1 MKKLIFALCIFFFS
15 SVFAQVVDSTKDY
28 KPLTGTSKRWFQLSS
43 RSDYLLWDYRR
54 ERFSVVPNTIYRNI
68 LPIDTAEVI
77 VSRVFGSGD
86 TTQTMR
92 GYYKLKGTFDFSFL
106 NDVDTTKHGIIVLPK
121 RLNTSKIGS
130 LAILPVTIGDST
142 WNRLVIIRA
151 NGIKDTIPYFSDIA
165 ASGGAAGGWTLSGTT
180 PAKIY
185 SNFGKKIHV
194 RGAAGDTTETDLFN
208 VYGSSTFKGIP
219 TFQND
224 SLRINNLYYDFP
236 STRFVGSILYDS
248 LGNGNLVWRHSP
260 MFLDK
265 NNTITGLN
273 TFTNTN
279 TFNGN
284 LKFSS
289 SGSFSLPIAAS
300 TTKGD
305 AWYQEDGTYTVGE
318 IRGYNVN
325 GAFSLIRD
333 NATYSNPAWVAS
345 LSENKISFTD
355 ITTNNASTTKHGY
368 LPKLNNVAT
377 DFLNGQGN
385 WASVTASSSTNLAGG
400 SAYYIPYQSSPG
412 VTTFLAPSG
421 ISSALTYT
429 SGGGLGWLTY
439 TNLNTVSTL
448 VWRDAFGNFSAGTI
462 TAALSGNAS
471 TATSATTATNL
482 AGGAAYYIPYQSSPN
497 TTTFLA
503 PSGTS
508 SALTY
513 TSGGSG
519 LSWLGYTNANT
530 VSTLVWRDGSG
541 NFSAGT
547 VTAALNG
554 NASTATSAT
563 TATNLAGG
571 ANNRL
576 AYQTGSGSTGFI
588 AAPTGLSQVLNFT
601 SGLGTIGWL
610 DYTNANTA
618 STLVWRNAS
627 GDFSAGTITASLSG
641 NASTVTNGV
650 YTNGSY
656 SNPAWI
662 TALAET
668 KISFT
673 DVTTGNAST
682 SNHGFLPKLNNSAT
696 QFLNGKGSWAT
707 PTATIDQT
715 ASYSW
720 TGIHKWTSALLT
732 ADTTG
737 AYFNSYTAT
746 SGADI
751 KGLTSYVYTS
761 SNPTANKIYGGFF
774 SALGSGTSGGTKSY
788 GIYSVA
794 TGSNDNYAGYFNA
807 PSGYAG
813 YFDNGLVYIKDNLQV
828 GSAKFIVST
837 TGTLLKINDLLASDY
852 TNRFIMSDGT
862 SYTPTDLFGR
872 NNTWT
877 GSFSTTPDNM
887 TFSGTMDMANKKFVS
902 AGGSGAATTTTLSNG
917 IDGQEIILMNT
928 SSSFNWTLNETGN
941 INLAGTADYVMGQYD
956 TITLVYYNSASK
968 WIETSRSDN

>member
-1 MKKLIFALCIFFFS
+1 MKKLIFILCIFFFS

-151 NGIKDTIPYFSDIA
+151 NGIKDIIPYFSDIA

-236 STRFVGSILYDS
+236 STRFVGSIPYDS

-368 LPKLNNVAT
+368 LPKLNNSAT
-377 DFLNGQGN
+377 QFLNGQGN
-385 WASVTASSSTNLAGG
+385 WATPATGITSLNGLTGATQTFSITDDTNVLLDIVSTGTTHAFTMGWSGQLSLARGGTNSSSFTLNEMLYYNGTSIVSSGFVRTELATDLSTSGNDVILQNYTGSTLSTITVPYATSAGSISGTLAINKGGTNATSYTLNEMLLYDGTRFVSSGFVKTELATDLSTSTNSLLLQNYAGTTLSTIGFKTINSSAIFGSTDITVTIPPAANTDNNIPLWNGVNSKTLKDGLAFTSAATASTIVGRDGSANSYFNNVYANAGFLGSVGNYGSLYIYSTHASGYYAQIYTNPFTASRILNIPDASGTFALTTIAGG
-400 SAYYIPYQSSPG
+400 GTNATSFTNNEMLLFDGTRIASAG
-412 VTTFLAPSG
+412 FVKTELATDLS
-421 ISSALTYT
+421 T
-429 SGGGLGWLTY
+429 SGNTILLQNY
-439 TNLNTVSTL
+439 TGTTL
-448 VWRDAFGNFSAGTI
+448 STI
-462 TAALSGNAS
+462 TAPY
-471 TATSATTATNL
+471 ATTA
-482 AGGAAYYIPYQSSPN
+482 G
-497 TTTFLA
+497 
-503 PSGTS
+503 
-508 SALTY
+508 
-513 TSGGSG
+513 
-519 LSWLGYTNANT
+519 
-530 VSTLVWRDGSG
+530 
-541 NFSAGT
+541 
-547 VTAALNG
+547 
-554 NASTATSAT
+554 
-563 TATNLAGG
+563 
-571 ANNRL
+571 
-576 AYQTGSGSTGFI
+576 
-588 AAPTGLSQVLNFT
+588 
-601 SGLGTIGWL
+601 
-610 DYTNANTA
+610 
-618 STLVWRNAS
+618 
-627 GDFSAGTITASLSG
+627 
-641 NASTVTNGV
+641 TVTNGV
-650 YTNGSY
+650 YTNANNTYTGSNTFSEQVIY
-656 SNPAWI
+656 TRTSGSPSNTIDAGGSSYIQSSYYTSFNLDTFSNPATGQVLI
-662 TALAET
+662 FENSGSNN
-668 KISFT
+668 IVIR
-673 DVTTGNAST
+673 DVT
-682 SNHGFLPKLNNSAT
+682 
-696 QFLNGKGSWAT
+696 
-707 PTATIDQT
+707 I
-715 ASYSW
+715 
-720 TGIHKWTSALLT
+720 
-732 ADTTG
+732 
-737 AYFNSYTAT
+737 
-746 SGADI
+746 
-751 KGLTSYVYTS
+751 
-761 SNPTANKIYGGFF
+761 GG
-774 SALGSGTSGGTKSY
+774 
-788 GIYSVA
+788 
-794 TGSNDNYAGYFNA
+794 
-807 PSGYAG
+807 
-813 YFDNGLVYIKDNLQV
+813 
-828 GSAKFIVST
+828 
-837 TGTLLKINDLLASDY
+837 
-852 TNRFIMSDGT
+852 
-862 SYTPTDLFGR
+862 
-872 NNTWT
+872 
-877 GSFSTTPDNM
+877 
-887 TFSGTMDMANKKFVS
+887 
-902 AGGSGAATTTTLSNG
+902 
-917 IDGQEIILMNT
+917 
-928 SSSFNWTLNETGN
+928 GN
-941 INLAGTADYVMGQYD
+941 IKLAGATNYTMGQYD
-956 TITLVYYNSASK
+956 TLTLIYNGTY
-968 WIETSRSDN
+968 WLETARSNN